1 MKIRKT
7 LLAAAF
13 SVAASVPMA
22 ASAITV
28 DGIDFETGAIF
39 ESLNLF
45 EGQQCPTPAGG
56 CVAGSAVTSVGQKL
70 MGVGYVTAITNSG
83 GTNLWNTGDNGRELL
98 VYFYDYLAESIT
110 DVETTIAGIGTIV
123 IGKTIMFSGGQVD
136 IYSAPDNTFDGTSVT
151 SAINSV
157 TSGNLWLSLTGSP
170 IGPVINSNPITL
182 MAIATGGPN
191 ALTTGS
197 VTGDGLLDVTGGPA
211 AVYFDTNTF
220 GCADNTA
227 PACPNDADKKFVSA
241 GSLTVTPTNG
251 WAFSGTGTVR
261 DFAQGVPEPT
271 SLALLGAGLLG
282 AGFSA
287 RRRRRQATA
296 A

>member
-7 LLAAAF
+7 LLATAF
-13 SVAASVPMA
+13 SVAASIPMA
-22 ASAITV
+22 ANAITV
-28 DGIDFETGAIF
+28 DGIDFEVGAIF

-45 EGQQCPTPAGG
+45 EGQQCPQPAGG
-56 CVAGSAVTSVGQKL
+56 CVAGSAVTAPGQKL

-83 GTNLWNTGDNGRELL
+83 GTKTWEEGDNGKELL
-98 VYFYDYLAESIT
+98 VYFYDYLAESIAPI
-110 DVETTIAGIGTIV
+110 VVNSLTIGQAIF
-123 IGKTIMFSGGQVD
+123 FSGGKVD
-136 IYSAPDNTFDGTSVT
+136 IYSAPNNTFDGTSVST
-151 SAINSV
+151 AISSA
-157 TSGNLWLSLTGSP
+157 TSGNLWLSLEGSP
-170 IGPVINSNPITL
+170 IGGQENGNFITL
-182 MAIATGGPN
+182 LALATGGAN

-197 VTGDGLLDVTGGPA
+197 VSGDGLLDVTGGPA
-211 AVYFDTNTF
+211 AAYFDTNTF
-220 GCADNTA
+220 GCANNA
-227 PACPNDADKKFVSA
+227 LAGCPNDADKKFISS

-261 DFAQGVPEPT
+261 NFAQNVPEPT

-287 RRRRRQATA
+287 RRRRQAKA

>member
-13 SVAASVPMA
+13 SVAASIPMA

-28 DGIDFETGAIF
+28 DGIDFEPGAIF

-56 CVAGSAVTSVGQKL
+56 CVAGSAITSVGQKL
-70 MGVGYVTAITNSG
+70 MGVGYVTAITNGG
-83 GTNLWNTGDNGRELL
+83 GTNLWTDGTNGRELL
-98 VYFYDYLAESIT
+98 VYFYDYLAEA
-110 DVETTIAGIGTIV
+110 IAPLFFGSAQIGQGIV
-123 IGKTIMFSGGQVD
+123 FSGGKVD
-136 IYSAPDNTFDGTSVT
+136 IYSAAVGTFDGSSVT
-151 SAINSV
+151 NSINSV
-157 TSGNLWLSLTGSP
+157 TSGNLWLSLEGSP
-170 IGPVINSNPITL
+170 IGGIVNGNPITL
-182 MAIATGGPN
+182 YAGVIGAGN

-197 VTGDGLLDVTGGPA
+197 VAGDGLLDVVGGPA

-220 GCADNTA
+220 GCAN
-227 PACPNDADKKFVSA
+227 PADAGCPNDADKKFISS
-241 GSLTVTPTNG
+241 GSLTVNPTNG

-261 DFAQGVPEPT
+261 DFAQSVPEPT

-287 RRRRRQATA
+287 RRRRA
-296 A
+296 AASAL

>member
-1 MKIRKT
+1 MEIRKT
-7 LLAAAF
+7 LLAATF
-13 SVAASVPMA
+13 SVAASIPMA

-45 EGQQCPTPAGG
+45 EGRQCPTPAGG
-56 CVAGSAVTSVGQKL
+56 CVAGSAVTAVGQQL
-70 MGVGYVTAITNSG
+70 MGVGYVTAITNGG

-98 VYFYDYLAESIT
+98 VYFYDYLAEAINPIT
-110 DVETTIAGIGTIV
+110 VGALTIGQAIS
-123 IGKTIMFSGGQVD
+123 FSGGKVD

-151 SAINSV
+151 NAINSV
-157 TSGNLWLSLTGSP
+157 TSGNLWLSLEGSA
-170 IGPVINSNPITL
+170 IGGQENGRDITL
-182 MAIATGGPN
+182 LALVTGFANP
-191 ALTTGS
+191 LTTGS

-211 AVYFDTNTF
+211 AAYFDTNTF
-220 GCADNTA
+220 GCGNNAL
-227 PACPNDADKKFVSA
+227 PGCPNDADKKFISS
-241 GSLTVTPTNG
+241 GSLTVAPSNG

-261 DFAQGVPEPT
+261 DFARGVPEPT

-287 RRRRRQATA
+287 RRRRQAA
-296 A
+296 AA

>member
-56 CVAGSAVTSVGQKL
+56 CVAGSAVTAVGQKL

-83 GTNLWNTGDNGRELL
+83 GTNIWSTGDNGRELL
-98 VYFYDYLAESIT
+98 VYFYDYLAEVIAPIT
-110 DVETTIAGIGTIV
+110 FGAVTIGQGIS
-123 IGKTIMFSGGQVD
+123 FSGGKVD
-136 IYSAPDNTFDGTSVT
+136 IYSAPDNTFDGSSVT
-151 SAINSV
+151 AAINSV
-157 TSGNLWLSLTGSP
+157 TSGNLWLSLVGSP
-170 IGPVINSNPITL
+170 IGGQANGNDITL
-182 MAIATGGPN
+182 LALATGGPN

-197 VTGDGLLDVTGGPA
+197 VSGDGLLDVTGGPA

-227 PACPNDADKKFVSA
+227 PGCPNDADKKFVSS
-241 GSLTVTPTNG
+241 GSLTVSPTNG

-261 DFAQGVPEPT
+261 NFAQSVPEPT

-287 RRRRRQATA
+287 RRRRQAKA